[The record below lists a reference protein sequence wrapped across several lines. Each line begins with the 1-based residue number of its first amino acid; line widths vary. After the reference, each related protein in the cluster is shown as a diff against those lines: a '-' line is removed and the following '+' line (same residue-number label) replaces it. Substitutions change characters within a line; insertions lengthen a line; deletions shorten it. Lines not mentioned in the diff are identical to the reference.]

1 MTASEAP
8 EGLPERALVL
18 PGTVGVAVYDA
29 NCLFSKHL
37 RYLLVGF
44 AVHGIARGRWSR
56 KLLEETA
63 ANLAG
68 KLRGDSLEDLGRWL
82 KTETAL
88 VRDGLVVG
96 YERWIDQ
103 VEVPDAND
111 AHVVAA
117 AIECGATTIVTSN
130 LKDFPAERLARF
142 EVEAV
147 DPDAFVMRCID
158 ANPVIAARLFD
169 EAPSR
174 ERLLNRLEHE
184 IPRSIARVRAL
195 LS

>member
-1 MTASEAP
+1 M
-8 EGLPERALVL
+8 
-18 PGTVGVAVYDA
+18 YDA

-44 AVHGIARGRWSR
+44 AVHGISRGRWSR

-88 VRDGLVVG
+88 VRDGLVTG
-96 YERWIDQ
+96 YERWIDLL
-103 VEVPDAND
+103 ELPDAND

-117 AIECGATTIVTSN
+117 AIECGAKSIVTAH
-130 LKDFPAERLARF
+130 LRDFPPEALSRF
-142 EVEAV
+142 EIEAV
-147 DPDAFVMRCID
+147 DPDILVMRCMD
-158 ANPVIAARLFD
+158 ANPVIAARLID
-169 EAPSR
+169 EAPSP
-174 ERLLNRLEHE
+174 ERLLDRLENE
-184 IPRSIARVRAL
+184 IPQSIGRIRAL

>member
-1 MTASEAP
+1 MNYGAVQDVHAHFA
-8 EGLPERALVL
+8 RAV
-18 PGTVGVAVYDA
+18 PHGTEIW
-29 NCLFSKHL
+29 N
-37 RYLLVGF
+37 
-44 AVHGIARGRWSR
+44 W
-56 KLLEETA
+56 
-63 ANLAG
+63 
-68 KLRGDSLEDLGRWL
+68 
-82 KTETAL
+82 
-88 VRDGLVVG
+88 
-96 YERWIDQ
+96 WIDQ

-130 LKDFPAERLARF
+130 LKDFPGERLARF

-158 ANPVIAARLFD
+158 ANPVIAASSFD

-174 ERLLNRLEHE
+174 ERLLNRLEHGN
-184 IPRSIARVRAL
+184 PRSIARVRAL